1 METNKEYQTEL
12 VFKELILE
20 ICSVLYRYGY
30 ADVSLGAIMRLLGI
44 EDQRASK
51 HDRNYLTL
59 GPEVDTVVHE
69 QEILKATKERMSGS
83 VTLH

>member
-1 METNKEYQTEL
+1 METDKEYQTEL

-51 HDRNYLTL
+51 HDRHYLTL
-59 GPEVDTVVHE
+59 GPEVDTVVHK
-69 QEILKATKERMSGS
+69 QEIIKATEERMSGS